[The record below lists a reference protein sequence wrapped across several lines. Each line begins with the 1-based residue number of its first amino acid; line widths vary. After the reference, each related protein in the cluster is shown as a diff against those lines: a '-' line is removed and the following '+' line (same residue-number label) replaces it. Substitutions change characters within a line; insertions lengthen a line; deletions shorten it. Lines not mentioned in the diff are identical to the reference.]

1 MKKRKSL
8 KKTMMANND
17 TVCIKAFAKVNLTLE
32 VLGMRNDGFHE
43 LRSVVMPISLY
54 DEIEI
59 AKDSVISCDSG
70 IEGDLMERAAKL
82 LDIPGCRMHIKKNI
96 PLGGGLGGGSADA
109 AAVLI
114 ALNDLYRLG
123 LNRETLA
130 QLGAKIGSDI
140 PALVYR
146 QAVIMEGRGEIV
158 TPLFAADEHC
168 PRLYLVLANPRIH
181 CETKEVFK
189 KVISRV
195 TNAGEILYNM
205 RTSLLGGNAEHVAKW
220 LWNDLESPA
229 IKLHPAIGEL
239 KERLENM
246 PSVYG
251 SLMSGS
257 GSSVFGIVAS
267 RDAADEVAKEMRSLG
282 YDAWSVYTI
291 VR

>member
-1 MKKRKSL
+1 
-8 KKTMMANND
+8 MMANND
-17 TVCIKAFAKVNLTLE
+17 IVCIKAFAKVNLTLE

-70 IEGDLMERAAKL
+70 IEGDLMERAANL
-82 LDIPGCRMHIKKNI
+82 

-205 RTSLLGGNAEHVAKW
+205 RTSLLEGNAEHVAKW